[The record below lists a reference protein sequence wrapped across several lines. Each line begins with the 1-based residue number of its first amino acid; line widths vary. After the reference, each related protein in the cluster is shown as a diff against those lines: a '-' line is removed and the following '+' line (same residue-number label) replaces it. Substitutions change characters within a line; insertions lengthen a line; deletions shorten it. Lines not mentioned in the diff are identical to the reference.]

1 MLAHF
6 TQRTTHQSEHLHP
19 LSDTK
24 NKGPCTRPV
33 HTATTVGKPANSG
46 SAMPTFLFDTW
57 QEGLHLQRYS
67 QCTTYSKH
75 VRLIQVMTY
84 SMYDSISIYIYI
96 FTLRSLPAA
105 TELQL
110 HTFPKITYRRHCQL
124 HDLSN

>member
-46 SAMPTFLFDTW
+46 SAMPTFLFDKN
-57 QEGLHLQRYS
+57 HFYIKRIFF
-67 QCTTYSKH
+67 CKK
-75 VRLIQVMTY
+75 
-84 SMYDSISIYIYI
+84 SMEINKY
-96 FTLRSLPAA
+96 
-105 TELQL
+105 
-110 HTFPKITYRRHCQL
+110 TFL
-124 HDLSN
+124 A